1 MTNTDTVLG
10 AGISLK
16 NKLEPLSIP
25 CYSFGMGYYS
35 EKDIELE
42 ATKLE
47 QEQMEFEF
55 WMDFVQKVQT
65 DPLYSQY
72 STKE

>member
-1 MTNTDTVLG
+1 
-10 AGISLK
+10 
-16 NKLEPLSIP
+16 
-25 CYSFGMGYYS
+25 MGYYS